1 MPAVSESNLFLLM
14 QMEVSVCRKDQP
26 FEITFPNS
34 QPEVQEQ
41 PGQNAVA
48 QSQSSGDSS
57 QHVAVPSEDSILS
70 GSEQSAGRLNVN
82 TVQSPMEV
90 TLTLSQESTSS
101 QTSHTPAQPPQAT
114 STVTSMSSET
124 ALTTSHVASC
134 SKSSNILP
142 DYSAA
147 RTGKT
152 CLPQRAALLK
162 SMLNF
167 LKKAIQDPAFSD
179 SIRHV
184 MEGSLPSSLKHIISN
199 AEYYGPS
206 LFLLATDV
214 VTVYVFQEPSLLSS
228 LQDNG
233 LTDVVLHALLVKDVS
248 RIHVCKLLL

>member
-1 MPAVSESNLFLLM
+1 M
-14 QMEVSVCRKDQP
+14 CRKEQP

-34 QPEVQEQ
+34 QLEVQEQ
-41 PGQNAVA
+41 SGQGVAAQAVSA
-48 QSQSSGDSS
+48 QNNTELTNV
-57 QHVAVPSEDSILS
+57 VADDSIPS
-70 GSEQSAGRLNVN
+70 GSEQSADRLNVS
-82 TVQSPMEV
+82 TLLSPMEV
-90 TLTLSQESTSS
+90 TLTAPQEASS
-101 QTSHTPAQPPQAT
+101 PQTSNMPVLLQSTP
-114 STVTSMSSET
+114 VTPSVSSET
-124 ALTTSHVASC
+124 ALTASQVASC
-134 SKSSNILP
+134 SKSSGALP

-248 RIHVCKLLL
+248 TVPAYKLSL

>member
-1 MPAVSESNLFLLM
+1 
-14 QMEVSVCRKDQP
+14 MEVNVCRKEQP
-26 FEITFPNS
+26 FEITFPHS
-34 QPEVQEQ
+34 QQQEVQEP
-41 PGQNAVA
+41 PGQGVAA
-48 QSQSSGDSS
+48 QSVASYDSL
-57 QHVAVPSEDSILS
+57 QDMAVPSEDTLQSS
-70 GSEQSAGRLNVN
+70 SEQSADRLNVS
-82 TVQSPMEV
+82 TVLSPMDV
-90 TLTLSQESTSS
+90 TLTLSQESSSS
-101 QTSHTPAQPPQAT
+101 QLSNSPVQVPQAST
-114 STVTSMSSET
+114 SAATYVSSET
-124 ALTTSHVASC
+124 AVTSQVASC
-134 SKSSNILP
+134 SKSSDHLP

-248 RIHVCKLLL
+248 

>member
-1 MPAVSESNLFLLM
+1 M
-14 QMEVSVCRKDQP
+14 QMEVNVCRKEQP

-34 QPEVQEQ
+34 QLELQE
-41 PGQNAVA
+41 PSGQ
-48 QSQSSGDSS
+48 G
-57 QHVAVPSEDSILS
+57 VAVQAVSSYNSLQHTAVPADDSIPS
-70 GSEQSAGRLNVN
+70 GSEQSADRLNVS
-82 TVQSPMEV
+82 TVLSPMEV
-90 TLTLSQESTSS
+90 TLSVSQEASGSQVSSTPIQLPQPSAS
-101 QTSHTPAQPPQAT
+101 VTP
-114 STVTSMSSET
+114 SVSSET
-124 ALTTSHVASC
+124 TLTGSQVASC
-134 SKSSNILP
+134 SKFSGTLP

-248 RIHVCKLLL
+248 TVSVYRFFVNVTLSCL

>member
-1 MPAVSESNLFLLM
+1 
-14 QMEVSVCRKDQP
+14 MEVNICRREQP
-26 FEITFPNS
+26 FEITFPNT
-34 QPEVQEQ
+34 
-41 PGQNAVA
+41 
-48 QSQSSGDSS
+48 
-57 QHVAVPSEDSILS
+57 PSE
-70 GSEQSAGRLNVN
+70 GSAEASTSTSRSQDTGVN
-82 TVQSPMEV
+82 TVISPMEV
-90 TLTLSQESTSS
+90 SSVPTTQESCYVSETEPSTSQGGSSTSNLTSKTSS
-101 QTSHTPAQPPQAT
+101 GSGTSAP
-114 STVTSMSSET
+114 
-124 ALTTSHVASC
+124 
-134 SKSSNILP
+134 LP

-184 MEGSLPSSLKHIISN
+184 LESSLPSSLKHIISN

-206 LFLLATDV
+206 LFLVATDV
-214 VTVYVFQEPSLLSS
+214 VTVFVFQEPSLLSS

-248 RIHVCKLLL
+248 WVNYLC

>member
-1 MPAVSESNLFLLM
+1 MN
-14 QMEVSVCRKDQP
+14 VCRKEQP

-34 QPEVQEQ
+34 QPESQES
-41 PGQNAVA
+41 PGQGVA
-48 QSQSSGDSS
+48 AQCQNSCDSS
-57 QHVAVPSEDSILS
+57 QHMAVPSEDGIPS
-70 GSEQSAGRLNVN
+70 GSEQTADRLNSS
-82 TVQSPMEV
+82 TVLSQMEV
-90 TLTLSQESTSS
+90 LNTFSQESSS
-101 QTSHTPAQPPQAT
+101 YNVSNTTMQVPRAST
-114 STVTSMSSET
+114 STYTHVSSET
-124 ALTTSHVASC
+124 ALPASQVANC
-134 SKSSNILP
+134 SKLSGSLP

-233 LTDVVLHALLVKDVS
+233 LTDVVLQALLVKDVS
-248 RIHVCKLLL
+248 RIRM